1 VSQPRRKSRKTW
13 STNYPNENGASIS
26 FIDFFYNDCLV
37 FRKKYAT
44 VDGGNCMLPL
54 PDRKTNGE
62 FSVSNEYSAI
72 IEVLNQIQGNN
83 NYDYFFK
90 RSGIALIEKSI
101 LV

>member
-1 VSQPRRKSRKTW
+1 
-13 STNYPNENGASIS
+13 
-26 FIDFFYNDCLV
+26 
-37 FRKKYAT
+37 
-44 VDGGNCMLPL
+44 MLPL